1 MLNRSSGASAF
12 YEGIDFIRSAA
23 VFLVLWSHGSSL
35 LPPQNHSFL
44 YSLFFRP
51 GFWGVTLFFSIS
63 GFLIIGQLFDMARGR
78 RDESLRVFVLRRCLR
93 TMPAYWLASG
103 LVLLLG
109 IAAWPGSVALAA
121 NLLFVQN
128 FAAVGSVLPVAW
140 SLVIEVW
147 SYMFFALLA
156 WGSNCLAGRSW
167 LLNRWF
173 PLARSREFLL
183 LLSLVVLPIIA
194 SFIRFDWAIQGV
206 AIQQIKQGLA
216 PQLDALAYGG
226 ILAWLQRFRP
236 SLFDWLA
243 RRAWLA
249 PVCLLL
255 MALATSSVPFLFASV
270 HLPVPLAAA
279 GWLAF
284 GFYPC
289 VGLLASL
296 FLLSLWNFR
305 YRWLPCRMDLLCRW
319 LSRCSYSV
327 YLLHLGVA
335 SVLAPLG
342 IGFAPFF
349 LYLLASI
356 LVGALGWR
364 WMERPFTRLRYVL

>member
-23 VFLVLWSHGSSL
+23 VFLVLWSHGGSL
-35 LPPQNHSFL
+35 LPPQSQSFL

-63 GFLIIGQLFDMARGR
+63 GFLIIGQLFDIARGR
-78 RDESLRVFVLRRCLR
+78 REESLRVFVLRRCLR

-109 IAAWPGSVALAA
+109 IVAWPGLAALAA
-121 NLLFVQN
+121 NLLFVPN

-147 SYMFFALLA
+147 SYMLFALLA
-156 WGSNCLAGRSW
+156 WGSTCLAGRAW
-167 LLNRWF
+167 FLNRWF
-173 PLARSREFLL
+173 PFVRSRESLL
-183 LLSLVVLPIIA
+183 LLSLIVLPVMA
-194 SFIRFDWAIQGV
+194 SLIRFDWAVQGV
-206 AIQQIKQGLA
+206 AVQQIKQGLA

-226 ILAWLQRFRP
+226 MLAWLQRFRP
-236 SLFDWLA
+236 LLFDRLA
-243 RRAWLA
+243 RLVWLA

-270 HLPVPLAAA
+270 HLPVPPVAA

-305 YRWLPCRMDLLCRW
+305 YEWLPCRMDLLCRW

-335 SVLAPLG
+335 SLLAPLG

-349 LYLLASI
+349 LYLLVSI

>member
-1 MLNRSSGASAF
+1 M
-12 YEGIDFIRSAA
+12 
-23 VFLVLWSHGSSL
+23 
-35 LPPQNHSFL
+35 
-44 YSLFFRP
+44 
-51 GFWGVTLFFSIS
+51 
-63 GFLIIGQLFDMARGR
+63 
-78 RDESLRVFVLRRCLR
+78 
-93 TMPAYWLASG
+93 
-103 LVLLLG
+103 
-109 IAAWPGSVALAA
+109 
-121 NLLFVQN
+121 
-128 FAAVGSVLPVAW
+128 
-140 SLVIEVW
+140 IEVW
-147 SYMFFALLA
+147 SYMLFALLA
-156 WGSNCLAGRSW
+156 WGSTCLAGRAW
-167 LLNRWF
+167 FLNRWF
-173 PLARSREFLL
+173 PFVCSRESLL
-183 LLSLVVLPIIA
+183 LLSLIVLPVMA
-194 SFIRFDWAIQGV
+194 SLIRFDWAVQGV
-206 AIQQIKQGLA
+206 AVQQIKQGLA

-226 ILAWLQRFRP
+226 MLAWLQRFRP
-236 SLFDWLA
+236 LLFDRLA
-243 RRAWLA
+243 RLVWLA

-270 HLPVPLAAA
+270 HLPVPPVAA

-305 YRWLPCRMDLLCRW
+305 YEWLPCRMDLLCRW

-335 SVLAPLG
+335 SLLAPLG

-349 LYLLASI
+349 LYLLVSI

>member
-1 MLNRSSGASAF
+1 M
-12 YEGIDFIRSAA
+12 
-23 VFLVLWSHGSSL
+23 
-35 LPPQNHSFL
+35 

-109 IAAWPGSVALAA
+109 IAAWPGSVMLAA

-147 SYMFFALLA
+147 SYMLFALLA
-156 WGSNCLAGRSW
+156 WGSNCLAGRAW

-270 HLPVPLAAA
+270 HLPVPRAAA